1 MLQNHSR
8 SHSHVKKKK
17 RSCDNHLFTPTS
29 FFVSWKRKKY
39 ERALM
44 LFIYAVPRVNLRK
57 KKKEEKEN
65 ADLLLGER
73 KALNAQASLAGKSG
87 ANRAALRP

>member
-1 MLQNHSR
+1 
-8 SHSHVKKKK
+8 
-17 RSCDNHLFTPTS
+17 
-29 FFVSWKRKKY
+29 
-39 ERALM
+39 M
-44 LFIYAVPRVNLRK
+44 LFIYAVPRVNLRR

-73 KALNAQASLAGKSG
+73 KALNAQANLAGKSG